1 MANRGRPSA
10 GRRPNPKTKG
20 FKQRTFE
27 GPNKLGS
34 KLPGKPAVKDAKPK
48 SY

>member
-1 MANRGRPSA
+1 MADRGRPSA

-20 FKQRTFE
+20 FKQRTFD

-34 KLPGKPAVKDAKPK
+34 KMPPIKPASKDAKAK
-48 SY
+48 